1 MVSTNPYFLFSLH
14 LVAGSS
20 TSGVLLLLSSFT
32 LSILITIIIGIYLGG
47 FRVKGFIIGVH
58 NGILQKKVSS
68 EYLRNPRIPLLTG
81 ILGFLRYS
89 QNTRFLKILINIE
102 FINLPSF

>member
-1 MVSTNPYFLFSLH
+1 MYKLFIYTCMNDLSAIEAVWMSAEFFSFYF
-14 LVAGSS
+14 
-20 TSGVLLLLSSFT
+20 SF
-32 LSILITIIIGIYLGG
+32 IYLGG